1 MIVRPKLNWFK
12 MLFVWN
18 GSVLRAVL
26 LPLSVILAISL
37 AVLWAHS
44 SGGTS
49 WLHLNPTPFSL
60 IGVALAIFVSFR
72 NNASYDRYWEARKLW
87 GELLIRTRNLTR
99 QAVGVLDSA
108 PGDPDAQRL
117 VALLCAFTYSLKHQ
131 LRSTDPADVLHRL
144 LPAGDAER
152 ALARQYRPVHLLDD
166 VSRLLAAWRR
176 DGRLSDILFDGCQR
190 QLDGLS
196 AVVGGCER
204 IATTPLPYAYNVL
217 LHRTVYFFC
226 ALLPLGLVDSI
237 GAATPVISV
246 FIAYAFMALD
256 AIASELEN
264 PFGEEPNDL
273 PLTALAV
280 NIERT
285 LREMI
290 GETSLPDAPLPD
302 AFYRL
307 R

>member
-1 MIVRPKLNWFK
+1 MIVRPKLNWFL

-18 GSVLRAVL
+18 GSVLKAIM
-26 LPLSVILAISL
+26 LPLTVILAISL
-37 AVLWAHS
+37 AVVWLHAE
-44 SGGTS
+44 GGTG

-72 NNASYDRYWEARKLW
+72 NTASYDRYWEARKLW
-87 GELLIRTRNLTR
+87 GDLLIRSRNLMR
-99 QAVGVLDSA
+99 QAMSGTGL
-108 PGDPDAQRL
+108 PPRDPELQRL
-117 VALLCAFTYSLKHQ
+117 VALLCAFGYSLKHQ
-131 LRSTDPADVLHRL
+131 LRNTDPSDVLTRLMPAADV
-144 LPAGDAER
+144 ER
-152 ALARQYRPVHLLDD
+152 TMSLQYQPIHLLNE
-166 VSRLLAAWRR
+166 VSGVLATWRR

-190 QLDGLS
+190 QLDALG

-204 IATTPLPYAYNVL
+204 IASTPLPYAYNVL

-264 PFGEEPNDL
+264 PFGEEANDL
-273 PLTALAV
+273 PLTALAI
-280 NIERT
+280 NLERT
-285 LREMI
+285 LLEMI
-290 GETSLPDAPLPD
+290 GETTLPAALVPDAV
-302 AFYRL
+302 FRL